1 MKERLEG
8 GSDWRVGVG
17 VVPREGVVTPARS
30 CPGWE
35 RGVGIQEISE
45 V

>member
-8 GSDWRVGVG
+8 GSDSRVGVG
-17 VVPREGVVTPARS
+17 VGSEEGVATPASS
-30 CPGWE
+30 CPG
-35 RGVGIQEISE
+35 RGCGVGIQEISE